1 MNKTITVVVSFVFI
15 LIISLIFVLSTTG
28 IKTEKFN
35 NFISQKIKENN
46 KKIEL
51 DLEAIQFKLD
61 IKEAS
66 LFLETDKPKIYYRNI
81 LIPSNKIKVYL
92 DFLSIIKS
100 EVKIKKVNLSLDQ
113 ISVNQLKILSKSF
126 KPSNFQSFVKNKLIE
141 GRIES
146 EIEFYLDKSNTLN
159 NFIARGQVSDLRI
172 GISKDLELKETSFS
186 FFADRT
192 DILLKNFFGKTKLFS
207 IKEGDLKAELT
218 SEIKIESNFL
228 SNINLNGEIKKL
240 QKLLPQLSFIK
251 NLSNVKAELNNSLI
265 LNFDK
270 TYKLKNF
277 NYKNNGKIIN
287 ANFKL
292 NDLNFDYFTN
302 KNLIK
307 LSIFDSAIKTN
318 LNSQQN
324 LINFTG
330 KYSLDEGRKLDFD
343 ISQSIKKELLNL
355 KFSAD
360 FDELL
365 DFELINY
372 SKKKGDVAN
381 ISFDLIKDKNSIKM
395 KQINFKDG
403 ENSFILNGAE
413 FSNGKL
419 LLLDQLLVKTFK
431 DDVKNNDFLILFE
444 NDIFIK
450 GEKFDASN
458 LQKVL
463 NKKTNKNIFS
473 NISKN
478 IEINL
483 NNIIIPV
490 SEKLENIKLIGK
502 IEKGQFVKI
511 SSKGDFGNNNFL
523 DITMKST
530 KKDNKKYLEI
540 YSDLTKPL
548 LTEYNFFKG
557 LSGGNL
563 LFSSVI
569 EKNSSTSKLKIE
581 KFKVTNAPGM
591 VKLLSL
597 ADLGGLA
604 DLAEGEGISFDLL
617 EINMEKNQDM
627 LKLNEILALGPS
639 ISVIME
645 GYQTPNLTSLRGT
658 LVPAKTLN
666 KMISKIPV
674 IGDIVIPKEVGE
686 GLFGIS
692 FKMKGPPGKIK
703 TTINPIKTITPRF
716 IQKIIDRKKIT
727 K

>member
-1 MNKTITVVVSFVFI
+1 MNKTITLVVSFVFI

-141 GRIES
+141 GRIDS

-172 GISKDLELKETSFS
+172 GIFKDLELKETSFS

-277 NYKNNGKIIN
+277 DYKNNGKIIN

-360 FDELL
+360 YDELL

-450 GEKFDASN
+450 GEKFDARN

-473 NISKN
+473 KISKN

-604 DLAEGEGISFDLL
+604 DLAEGEGISFDVL
-617 EINMEKNQDM
+617 EINMEKNQGT

-645 GYQTPNLTSLRGT
+645 GYQTPTLTSLRGT